1 MSFCYFC
8 RSVISDYLWY
18 LISLCG
24 LHFFFYTISLFYVG
38 IISFGD
44 HRCLGLWKHLYR
56 TISDWP
62 YKRGL
67 DFEHYCVSVSLWN
80 IHHAFRTPLVLSA
93 RFSSFRF
100 LMGDS
105 FSSCDQSQIPSFPA
119 LPWEPAHIFST
130 ICFTDEMAS
139 CDSEL
144 YADSLDLTSRSV
156 EACVWDLTSDSESK
170 SSTPQSLR
178 SFLICL
184 SFPLHIILF
193 AYNTSLVVT
202 FFLYIWPLETLLMS
216 RWVMCS
222 SYNSLYCYVFS
233 EFL

>member
-1 MSFCYFC
+1 MWELFPLETIGALGCGNIFTERFQIC
-8 RSVISDYLWY
+8 LTREGWISSTIL
-18 LISLCG
+18 SLC
-24 LHFFFYTISLFYVG
+24 LSERRTMHSEP
-38 IISFGD
+38 
-44 HRCLGLWKHLYR
+44 LY
-56 TISDWP
+56 
-62 YKRGL
+62 
-67 DFEHYCVSVSLWN
+67 
-80 IHHAFRTPLVLSA
+80 LVLGFQVFG
-93 RFSSFRF
+93 FSWVT
-100 LMGDS
+100 L
-105 FSSCDQSQIPSFPA
+105 SSCDQSQIPSFPA
-119 LPWEPAHIFST
+119 VPWEPAHIFFT

-144 YADSLDLTSRSV
+144 YADSLDLTSHSV

-170 SSTPQSLR
+170 SLAAQSLR

-222 SYNSLYCYVFS
+222 SYNSLYCYFFS